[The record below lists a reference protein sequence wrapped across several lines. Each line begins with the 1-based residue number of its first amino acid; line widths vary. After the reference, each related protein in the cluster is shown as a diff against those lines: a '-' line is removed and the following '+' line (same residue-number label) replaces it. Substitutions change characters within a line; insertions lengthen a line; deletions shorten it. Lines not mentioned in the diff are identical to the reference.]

1 MASLQEKCPDNAG
14 PAAPTPTPTPVPV
27 PAPCVIP
34 AFAEACA
41 LLDAPYSCLVL
52 DGHRRHVALPPVY
65 LRKKKRGIREEL
77 SAELLKYSDSMK
89 GVPLAFDD
97 IKVVGPHADILD
109 DQGYVHMNIEATFV
123 VFKPKRGQKLKGVV
137 NKLGQTH
144 VGCLVH
150 GCFNAS
156 VLKPGSLSVEAW
168 RDSGLKVGDDL
179 EFEVA
184 NLDADAAGV
193 LLIRGRLTKSRIE
206 ELLSAAEAPEP
217 VEPQIETV
225 EGVKKHKKKKDKR
238 PEKHERQE
246 EEELADSGLEVSQMD
261 ESVVQEKKKRKKEKR
276 RKVEGSDSSGYLSEK
291 SSRKRKEVERDDVT
305 DNAETLNVKKKKKK
319 C

>member
-14 PAAPTPTPTPVPV
+14 PAAPTPTPVPV

-193 LLIRGRLTKSRIE
+193 LLIRGRLTNDSETCAAARSPARKCPSSGVGKSCHRPHIWTGFQAHSITAHCAIYDYNNE
-206 ELLSAAEAPEP
+206 QMKNQCISMVLIYHLVCYKMLCSTNVIHVTDHLLSHPP
-217 VEPQIETV
+217 PHRKGTVSVLTPQYI
-225 EGVKKHKKKKDKR
+225 
-238 PEKHERQE
+238 
-246 EEELADSGLEVSQMD
+246 A
-261 ESVVQEKKKRKKEKR
+261 
-276 RKVEGSDSSGYLSEK
+276 
-291 SSRKRKEVERDDVT
+291 
-305 DNAETLNVKKKKKK
+305 
-319 C
+319 